1 MAAEIL
7 QFFRQTAENVPPAK
21 QLVYHNILPLTFHLP
36 TEIQIPL
43 GCINRV
49 IRRRFGRA
57 NRRLGDHPMS
67 KFGGF
72 FARKAGLYDR
82 PAEPT
87 PSATPQTDNPLEL
100 DEELFTALGAQLG
113 GENESLRNLLLD
125 ANAKI
130 GELDTIK
137 NAVGKLVDPVSKALR
152 AFEAEKSEKI
162 SLQTVLNNTRTAYGK
177 LRNEVAELEKKANFS
192 EKECQALRQELTT
205 TQNLLRTLEATKAE
219 IAIDI
224 AARRAQIVD
233 LEARLAQETGE
244 GKALREENRRL
255 DERLSTTDKRAM
267 ALDSEV
273 NGARQRLLMLEDE
286 KRAQQISLDKISAEA
301 ARLSRKLAE
310 TEANLT
316 ATQGRLRHVDGT
328 VAELNTERTR
338 LTTALDEANERHEHE
353 LTTQRMRFD
362 TLQAR
367 ASASEKLL
375 GEARE
380 HLLGRADEIR
390 TYDRRAGELALERD
404 ALQARVAD
412 LEAERI
418 QRESQFREVDQAR
431 ATLVER
437 STALARAFTAKEA
450 ALTRAED
457 AIAALNDQI
466 AALEAA
472 RATEKQAADQRIEEL
487 GTSLRREQ
495 MQCSV
500 VEGALETARKD
511 FARLMREAM
520 ALQREQAQPDNPALL
535 RPANAA

>member
-1 MAAEIL
+1 
-7 QFFRQTAENVPPAK
+7 
-21 QLVYHNILPLTFHLP
+21 
-36 TEIQIPL
+36 
-43 GCINRV
+43 
-49 IRRRFGRA
+49 
-57 NRRLGDHPMS
+57 MS

-82 PAEPT
+82 PAEPM
-87 PSATPQTDNPLEL
+87 PSATPPTDNPLEL

-177 LRNEVAELEKKANFS
+177 LRNEVAELEKKANLS

-267 ALDSEV
+267 ALESEL

-301 ARLSRKLAE
+301 ARLSRKLVE
-310 TEANLT
+310 TEASLT

-328 VAELNTERTR
+328 VAELNTERAR
-338 LTTALDEANERHEHE
+338 LTAALDEANERHEHE

-418 QRESQFREVDQAR
+418 QRESQFKEVDQAR

-457 AIAALNDQI
+457 TIAALNEQI

-487 GTSLRREQ
+487 STSLRREQ

-520 ALQREQAQPDNPALL
+520 ALQREQAGPDTPALL

>member
-1 MAAEIL
+1 
-7 QFFRQTAENVPPAK
+7 
-21 QLVYHNILPLTFHLP
+21 
-36 TEIQIPL
+36 
-43 GCINRV
+43 
-49 IRRRFGRA
+49 
-57 NRRLGDHPMS
+57 LGDHPMN
-67 KFGGF
+67 KLGGF
-72 FARKAGLYDR
+72 FARRAGLYDK
-82 PAEPT
+82 PADPT
-87 PSATPQTDNPLEL
+87 PNAAPPTDNPLEL

-113 GENESLRNLLLD
+113 GDNESLRNLLLD

-130 GELDTIK
+130 GELDGIK

-177 LRNEVAELEKKANFS
+177 LRNEVAELEKKANLS
-192 EKECQALRQELTT
+192 EKECLALRQELTT

-255 DERLSTTDKRAM
+255 DERFSAADKRVM
-267 ALDSEV
+267 ALESEL

-286 KRAQQISLDKISAEA
+286 KRAQQISLDKISAES

-328 VAELNTERTR
+328 VAELNTERAR
-338 LTTALDEANERHEHE
+338 LVSALDEANERHEHE

-362 TLQAR
+362 ALQAR

-380 HLLGRADEIR
+380 HLLARADEIR

-418 QRESQFREVDQAR
+418 QRESQFKEVDQAR
-431 ATLVER
+431 ATLIER
-437 STALARAFTAKEA
+437 STARAFTAKEA

-457 AIAALNDQI
+457 ANTALNEQI

-472 RATEKQAADQRIEEL
+472 RSAEKQAADQRIEEL

-500 VEGALETARKD
+500 VEGALETARRD

-520 ALQREQAQPDNPALL
+520 ALQREQQMAPEDPALL

>member
-1 MAAEIL
+1 M
-7 QFFRQTAENVPPAK
+7 N
-21 QLVYHNILPLTFHLP
+21 
-36 TEIQIPL
+36 
-43 GCINRV
+43 
-49 IRRRFGRA
+49 
-57 NRRLGDHPMS
+57 

-72 FARKAGLYDR
+72 FARRAGLYDK
-82 PAEPT
+82 PADPT
-87 PSATPQTDNPLEL
+87 PNANTPTDNPLEL

-130 GELDTIK
+130 GELDGIK

-152 AFEAEKSEKI
+152 AFEAEKSEKL

-177 LRNEVAELEKKANFS
+177 LRNEVAELEKKANLS

-233 LEARLAQETGE
+233 LETRLAQETGE

-255 DERLSTTDKRAM
+255 DERLSTADKRVM
-267 ALDSEV
+267 ALESEL

-286 KRAQQISLDKISAEA
+286 KRAQQISLDKMSAES
-301 ARLSRKLAE
+301 ARISRKLVE
-310 TEANLT
+310 TEASLT

-338 LTTALDEANERHEHE
+338 LTAALDEANERHEHE
-353 LTTQRMRFD
+353 VTTQRMRFD
-362 TLQAR
+362 ALQAR

-380 HLLGRADEIR
+380 HLLARADEIR
-390 TYDRRAGELALERD
+390 IYDRRAGELALERD

-418 QRESQFREVDQAR
+418 QRESQFKEVDQAR
-431 ATLVER
+431 ATLIER

-457 AIAALNDQI
+457 AIAALNEQV
-466 AALEAA
+466 AALESA
-472 RATEKQAADQRIEEL
+472 RAAEKQAADQRVEEL
-487 GTSLRREQ
+487 STSLRREQ

-520 ALQREQAQPDNPALL
+520 ALQREQQMAPDDPALL

>member
-1 MAAEIL
+1 
-7 QFFRQTAENVPPAK
+7 
-21 QLVYHNILPLTFHLP
+21 
-36 TEIQIPL
+36 
-43 GCINRV
+43 
-49 IRRRFGRA
+49 
-57 NRRLGDHPMS
+57 MS

-72 FARKAGLYDR
+72 FARKAGLYDK
-82 PAEPT
+82 PAEPM
-87 PSATPQTDNPLEL
+87 PSNTAPTDNPLEI
-100 DEELFTALGAQLG
+100 DEELFSALGAQLG

-177 LRNEVAELEKKANFS
+177 LRNEVAELEKKAAFS

-233 LEARLAQETGE
+233 LEARLAQEAGE

-255 DERLSTTDKRAM
+255 DERLSGSDKRVM
-267 ALDSEV
+267 ALESEL
-273 NGARQRLLMLEDE
+273 NAARQRLLMIEDE

-301 ARLSRKLAE
+301 ARASRKLAE
-310 TEANLT
+310 TEASLT
-316 ATQGRLRHVDGT
+316 ATQGRLRHVEGNF
-328 VAELNTERTR
+328 AELSTERTR
-338 LTTALDEANERHEHE
+338 LASALDEAKERHEHE

-362 TLQAR
+362 ALHAR
-367 ASASEKLL
+367 AAASEKLL

-380 HLLGRADEIR
+380 HLLARADEIR

-404 ALQARVAD
+404 ALQTRIAD
-412 LEAERI
+412 LETERI
-418 QRESQFREVDQAR
+418 QRESEFKEVDQAR
-431 ATLVER
+431 ATFMER
-437 STALARAFTAKEA
+437 TAALARAYTAKEA

-457 AIAALNDQI
+457 TIAALNEQV
-466 AALEAA
+466 AALESA
-472 RATEKQAADQRIEEL
+472 RAVERQAVEQRIEEL
-487 GTSLRREQ
+487 SVSLRRER

-520 ALQREQAQPDNPALL
+520 ALQRAQAAPDDPAGL

>member
-1 MAAEIL
+1 
-7 QFFRQTAENVPPAK
+7 
-21 QLVYHNILPLTFHLP
+21 
-36 TEIQIPL
+36 
-43 GCINRV
+43 
-49 IRRRFGRA
+49 
-57 NRRLGDHPMS
+57 MS

-72 FARKAGLYDR
+72 FARRAGLYDK
-82 PAEPT
+82 PADPT
-87 PSATPQTDNPLEL
+87 PSAIPPTDNPLEL

-130 GELDTIK
+130 GELDGIK

-162 SLQTVLNNTRTAYGK
+162 SLQTVLNNTRAAYGK
-177 LRNEVAELEKKANFS
+177 LRNEVAELEKKANLS

-233 LEARLAQETGE
+233 LEARLAQEIGE

-267 ALDSEV
+267 AVESEL
-273 NGARQRLLMLEDE
+273 NGARQRLLMIEDE

-316 ATQGRLRHVDGT
+316 ATQGRLRHVDGN

-338 LTTALDEANERHEHE
+338 LVGALDEANERHGHE

-362 TLQAR
+362 ALQAR

-380 HLLGRADEIR
+380 HLLARADEIR

-404 ALQARVAD
+404 ALQARVAE

-418 QRESQFREVDQAR
+418 QRESQFKEVDQAR

-457 AIAALNDQI
+457 AIAALNEQI

-472 RATEKQAADQRIEEL
+472 RAAEKQAADQRVEEL
-487 GTSLRREQ
+487 STSLRREQ

-520 ALQREQAQPDNPALL
+520 ALQREQAGPDNPALL

>member
-1 MAAEIL
+1 M
-7 QFFRQTAENVPPAK
+7 N
-21 QLVYHNILPLTFHLP
+21 
-36 TEIQIPL
+36 
-43 GCINRV
+43 
-49 IRRRFGRA
+49 
-57 NRRLGDHPMS
+57 

-72 FARKAGLYDR
+72 FARRAGLYDK
-82 PAEPT
+82 PADPT
-87 PSATPQTDNPLEL
+87 PNATPPTDNPLEL

-130 GELDTIK
+130 GELDGIK

-177 LRNEVAELEKKANFS
+177 LRNEVAELEKKANLS
-192 EKECQALRQELTT
+192 EKECLALRQELTT

-255 DERLSTTDKRAM
+255 DERFSAADKRVM
-267 ALDSEV
+267 ALESEL

-286 KRAQQISLDKISAEA
+286 KRAQQISLDKISAES

-328 VAELNTERTR
+328 VAELNTERAR
-338 LTTALDEANERHEHE
+338 LVSALDEANERHEHE

-362 TLQAR
+362 ALQAR

-380 HLLGRADEIR
+380 HLLARADEIR

-412 LEAERI
+412 LEAEPFNSANDGLWTRGLLIRRRI
-418 QRESQFREVDQAR
+418 ADGDLAFFTTWCPAGTSIE
-431 ATLVER
+431 TLVAVEGHR
-437 STALARAFTAKEA
+437 WAIEDSFETAKNEFGLDHNESRSWHGWHRHVSLVMLAFAMMA
-450 ALTRAED
+450 AVRYRANSVPPLKTKGR
-457 AIAALNDQI
+457 AQRAA
-466 AALEAA
+466 A
-472 RATEKQAADQRIEEL
+472 
-487 GTSLRREQ
+487 
-495 MQCSV
+495 
-500 VEGALETARKD
+500 
-511 FARLMREAM
+511 
-520 ALQREQAQPDNPALL
+520 
-535 RPANAA
+535 